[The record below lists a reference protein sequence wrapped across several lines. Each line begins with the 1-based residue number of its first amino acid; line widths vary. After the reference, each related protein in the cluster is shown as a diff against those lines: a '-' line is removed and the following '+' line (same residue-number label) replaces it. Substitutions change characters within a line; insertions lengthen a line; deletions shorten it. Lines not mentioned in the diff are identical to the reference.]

1 MPVNASMTD
10 RETEPVE
17 KTSKF
22 EWLAR
27 TGYAARGVVF
37 LLIAALALFSSFGGG
52 RPDTKNALDSLL
64 QQPFGRIWLG
74 LIGLGLVGFVA
85 WRLAQSLADAD
96 NHGSGA
102 KSMVVRAALF
112 GSAATYA
119 GLALYAFT
127 HALST
132 GGGGEGGGEQGM
144 AAWAMSQPFGRF
156 LAGAIGIG
164 LVIGGGVTIYKGVTQ
179 RFRRYL
185 KLPSDRHGPLALLCV
200 YGLAARGVVFA
211 IVGIFFTYAAF
222 RVDPQQAGST
232 ADALEWIRQLPF
244 GAVLY
249 LAVAAGL
256 AAFGIYNFVEARYRT
271 VQTPA
276 LDQARHSL
284 PV

>member
-1 MPVNASMTD
+1 MS
-10 RETEPVE
+10 
-17 KTSKF
+17 SKF

-27 TGYAARGVVF
+27 AGYAARGVVF
-37 LLIAALALFSSFGGG
+37 LLVAALALFSSFGGG
-52 RPDTKNALDSLL
+52 RPDTKNALDSVL

-102 KSMVVRAALF
+102 KNLVIRAALF

-127 HALST
+127 HALSASA
-132 GGGGEGGGEQGM
+132 GGEGGGEQGM
-144 AAWAMSQPFGRF
+144 AAWAMTQPFGRV
-156 LAGAIGIG
+156 LAGAIGLG
-164 LVIGGGVTIYKGVTQ
+164 FVIGGCVTIYKGVTQ

-185 KLPSDRHGPLALLCV
+185 KLPDDRHGPLALLCV
-200 YGLAARGVVFA
+200 YGLAARGVVFL
-211 IVGIFFTYAAF
+211 IVGVFFCYATF
-222 RVDPQQAGST
+222 RLDPQQAGST
-232 ADALEWIRQLPF
+232 ADALDWIRQLPF

-249 LAVAAGL
+249 IIVAVGL
-256 AAFGIYNFVEARYRT
+256 AAFGIYNFVEARYRS
-271 VQTPA
+271 VDAPS
-276 LDQARHSL
+276 LDKARQSL